1 MTNKKLNYFVGLIIT
16 VITLIIIL
24 TSENLKDLP
33 GLLTNTNMV
42 YIALAIVMMA
52 GDWIVDGLILNL
64 ITKTVHGNI
73 SYFRS
78 LKIAIIGQYYSAITP
93 FSTGGQPVQV
103 YLMSKDDISVPRGS
117 LILFNKFVIY

>member
-93 FSTGGQPVQV
+93 FSTGGV
-103 YLMSKDDISVPRGS
+103 YLMSKDGISVPRGS